1 MTVVVLPEVIAE
13 RQRLGLDIR
22 DEVWEG
28 VYRVVPPAS
37 GEHQRIGTELLVALS
52 PLARAAG
59 LRWQYETGLFDPTG
73 PPERDYCVPDLVAFR
88 LEDGIPAGVN
98 GRAELV
104 IEIRSPGDDSLL
116 KIPYYS
122 RVGVRELVIVERDA
136 KTVRRWA
143 AGVDGLVEV
152 PPADDGWHRLT
163 ALAVG
168 LRGVAGRL
176 EVAAGV
182 EISAI

>member
-1 MTVVVLPEVIAE
+1 M
-13 RQRLGLDIR
+13 
-22 DEVWEG
+22 
-28 VYRVVPPAS
+28 
-37 GEHQRIGTELLVALS
+37 
-52 PLARAAG
+52 
-59 LRWQYETGLFDPTG
+59 
-73 PPERDYCVPDLVAFR
+73 PDLVAFR
-88 LEDGIPAGVN
+88 PEYRIPAGVN
-98 GRAELV
+98 GHAELV

-116 KIPYYS
+116 KLPYYS

-168 LRGVAGRL
+168 LRGIVGRL
-176 EVAAGV
+176 EVDTGAELV
-182 EISAI
+182 VI